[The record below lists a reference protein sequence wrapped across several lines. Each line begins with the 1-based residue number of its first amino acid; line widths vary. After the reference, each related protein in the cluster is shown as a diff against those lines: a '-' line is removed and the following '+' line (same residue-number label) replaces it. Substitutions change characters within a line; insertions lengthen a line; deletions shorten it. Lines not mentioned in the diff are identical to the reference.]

1 LHELDASH
9 RDRPSLCAIPPVL
22 SFHTLLPRLPRASPG
37 VEAGRTDF
45 LTLQRACSLLCFHT
59 VTNCKFSIS
68 FLLTFIQNAGGVG
81 GTFSPF
87 GVQLR
92 TLHPGCIFGTCGRS
106 NVQTFRRCYLSCFH
120 PLPHSFAVFCTFL
133 HSPKIQLFCFQAI
146 PHSLAKRPGGI
157 DIHERV
163 PKNGFSFSALRHSHR
178 PQ

>member
-1 LHELDASH
+1 MNWTPAISIFPRTGSILLHPEPPSPACPGLVGVTSH
-9 RDRPSLCAIPPVL
+9 SPVL
-22 SFHTLLPRLPRASPG
+22 SFH
-37 VEAGRTDF
+37 V
-45 LTLQRACSLLCFHT
+45 

-81 GTFSPF
+81 DTFSPF

-92 TLHPGCIFGTCGRS
+92 TLYPGCIFGTCGRS
-106 NVQTFRRCYLSCFH
+106 NVRTFRRCYLSCFH
-120 PLPHSFAVFCTFL
+120 PLPHSFAFFCTFL

-146 PHSLAKRPGGI
+146 PHSFAKTPGGI

-163 PKNGFSFSALRHSHR
+163 PKNGFSFYALRHSHR